1 MFFFFFSDG
10 VQEIND
16 RVQEATVKEKK
27 QQKKSKINKK
37 LQVYF
42 ILIFF
47 LAFHIP
53 CLLHAKIGF
62 CIPLFSTCTLTFM
75 SHFTQKK
82 ER

>member
-1 MFFFFFSDG
+1 MFFFFVSDG

-47 LAFHIP
+47 W
-53 CLLHAKIGF
+53 
-62 CIPLFSTCTLTFM
+62 LFTSPVYYTP
-75 SHFTQKK
+75 K
-82 ER
+82 